1 MYIFELHV
9 SNVLLSSKS
18 SIEWTASGPWKN
30 DQNELE
36 LFPNKIECEV
46 EFLLIA
52 ILKYLGRSDKL
63 TTIIEFSVVCVH
75 PSLQYLTYLGS
86 ASPKSLSA
94 WICRF
99 VSHLSNWSNSRS
111 SLLTL
116 GRLSNSYFYLF
127 ILVLDSCGVKLSSDG
142 ERPCQGKQLSF
153 SQLSYN
159 FKPVKQ
165 EQYSIFDN
173 FLS

>member
-1 MYIFELHV
+1 MYNIWTTRIKC
-9 SNVLLSSKS
+9 SSVKQ
-18 SIEWTASGPWKN
+18 KN
-30 DQNELE
+30 DQDELE

-52 ILKYLGRSDKL
+52 IKYLGRSDKL

-94 WICRF
+94 WICRL
-99 VSHLSNWSNSRS
+99 VSHLSNACQIPISI
-111 SLLTL
+111 
-116 GRLSNSYFYLF
+116 FF

-173 FLS
+173 FLSWHKERIMAMARFYRDILHE

>member
-1 MYIFELHV
+1 MD
-9 SNVLLSSKS
+9 LSFRV
-18 SIEWTASGPWKN
+18 P
-30 DQNELE
+30 
-36 LFPNKIECEV
+36 PV
-46 EFLLIA
+46 
-52 ILKYLGRSDKL
+52 KL
-63 TTIIEFSVVCVH
+63 T
-75 PSLQYLTYLGS
+75 
-86 ASPKSLSA
+86 
-94 WICRF
+94 
-99 VSHLSNWSNSRS
+99 
-111 SLLTL
+111 LLTL
-116 GRLSNSYFYLF
+116 GRLSNVSNSYFYFF